1 MATPPDF
8 TAGQILTAAQMNA
21 VGLWRISSGTQALTS
36 TPTAFT
42 GLFVDADYRN
52 YRLMIKTT
60 ASSGGNRL
68 LFRFLA
74 STTPSTASYYCAG
87 VGGDIGSNAT
97 VYFDRSN
104 NASALSLGPAVSSA
118 ARIATLDI
126 IGPNVAKQT
135 LYSGYYSDTSNLV
148 SFTIGGAHDVSTAY
162 DGFDIGTNTGT
173 QTIEWELYGYSHS

>member
-1 MATPPDF
+1 MATPPVF
-8 TAGQILTAAQMNA
+8 TSGSILTAAQMNSI
-21 VGLWRISSGTQALTS
+21 GLWRISSGTQALTS

-42 GLFVDADYRN
+42 SLFAGSDYAN

-74 STTPSTASYYCAG
+74 TATPSTASYYCGG
-87 VGGDIGSNAT
+87 VGGDFSSAAS

-118 ARIATLDI
+118 SRIATLDI

-148 SFTIGGAHDVSTAY
+148 SFTIGGGHDVSTAY

-173 QTIEWELYGYSHS
+173 QTIEWELYGYNN